1 MNTRNRIVTTFA
13 AMAVGGA
20 LGTAVASRMP
30 DQLAGRV
37 SDRSKVCMVND
48 RVMGQ
53 AQLPVNV
60 DGRTYY
66 GCCAGCVGRLN
77 EDRKARVSTDPVT
90 GRAIDKS
97 EAVILGGED
106 GEALYFES
114 EETARR
120 YRGHEAAKS
129 RS

>member
-1 MNTRNRIVTTFA
+1 MNASDRIVTTFA
-13 AMAVGGA
+13 VMALGGA
-20 LGTAVASRMP
+20 LGAAVASRLP
-30 DQLAGRV
+30 DHLAGRV

-53 AQLPVNV
+53 AQSPVLV

-66 GCCAGCVGRLN
+66 ACCAGCVDRLN
-77 EDRKARVSTDPVT
+77 KDRKARISADPVS
-90 GRAIDKS
+90 GRDIDKS
-97 EAVILGGED
+97 EAVILRGEN

-114 EETARR
+114 EDTARR
-120 YRGHEAAKS
+120 YRGREAAKS

>member
-1 MNTRNRIVTTFA
+1 MNARNRIVTTFA
-13 AMAVGGA
+13 VIAVGGA
-20 LGTAVASRMP
+20 LGAAVASRMP

-37 SDRSKVCMVND
+37 SDRSRVCMVND

-53 AQLPVNV
+53 AQLPVIV

-66 GCCAGCVGRLN
+66 GCCAGCVARLN

-90 GRAIDKS
+90 GRDVDKS
-97 EAVILGGED
+97 QAVILRGEN

-114 EETARR
+114 EDTARR
-120 YRGHEAAKS
+120 YRGREAAKNLS
-129 RS
+129 